1 MSTTTTAILNAINAH
16 AAEAAENNRKMGK
29 ALATFSNKDGVFT
42 PSCGKA
48 KEATLDAMN
57 IDKNAYL
64 DYANTVKSIYFN
76 AVHIVN
82 AGKDTATIEKI
93 RAYFHADT
101 AHFCDIIAGNGT
113 KMSDI
118 LNFNEFVNACVSR
131 VVDFRANVN
140 GYDAEALRISAF
152 VRWLEAYT
160 SFTLSGK
167 AMLSFAER
175 DRRRDFAKWS
185 ARVDKLEK
193 SLKDWNDKL
202 DTMDTSDASGEN
214 VKAIASV
221 KASIEEVKTS
231 LEQARAKKAE
241 AENRATDYTDSE
253 TFHETSVQ

>member
-1 MSTTTTAILNAINAH
+1 MSTAILNAINAY
-16 AAEAAENNRKMGK
+16 AKTAAENNRKTGK

-42 PSCGKA
+42 PSYGKA
-48 KEATLDAMN
+48 KEAELSALGL
-57 IDKNAYL
+57 DKNAYI
-64 DYANTVKSIYFN
+64 DYANTVKAIYFD

-93 RAYFHADT
+93 RAHFHTDT

-131 VVDFRANVN
+131 VVDFRASVD
-140 GYDAEALRISAF
+140 GYDAEALRISTF

-175 DRRRDFAKWS
+175 DRRRDLAKWS
-185 ARVDKLEK
+185 ARIVKLEK

-202 DTMDTSDASGEN
+202 DTMDTSDEN
-214 VKAIASV
+214 VKAIAAI

-241 AENRATDYTDSE
+241 AENRKTDYTDSE
-253 TFHETSVQ
+253 TFHENNVQ